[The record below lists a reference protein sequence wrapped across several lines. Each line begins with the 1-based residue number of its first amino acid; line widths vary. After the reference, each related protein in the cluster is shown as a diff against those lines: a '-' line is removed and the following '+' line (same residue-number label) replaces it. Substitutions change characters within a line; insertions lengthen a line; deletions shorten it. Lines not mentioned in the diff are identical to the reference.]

1 MISVELDIFSGNPNP
16 VWTLT
21 ATEEKELMARVMAD
35 PSLTLPP
42 KSAGGLGYRG
52 FIISASNEARNT
64 LEKSG
69 LPSRFYIESKENVD
83 AETALLNSIEAEKKV
98 ADDVRQV
105 AFDSIKATSQLWSEY
120 WRTHTTT
127 NSLALDIPTGA
138 GSETSDNGLT
148 ANIPRNAPRPDK
160 NASAS
165 PEACG
170 PVVYS
175 SDTNFSFWN
184 DSYSIVRNNC
194 YNYAA
199 NYRSHTF
206 AQPGRVTGAQWSSL
220 ADCST
225 VPGSVSYG
233 ADSDGFETVCYP
245 SGNQLYVCLVLWA
258 NNDFHWYRL
267 AANNHWCHKPGQT
280 AARNYDNSGN
290 WIADPATCNR
300 GPYTLVC
307 SYRYYPNG
315 WSVS

>member
-1 MISVELDIFSGNPNP
+1 MITVELDIFSGNPNP

-21 ATEEKELMARVMAD
+21 AQEEKEFIARVMSE

-52 FIISASNEARNT
+52 FTVSASREARNT

-69 LPSRFYIESKENVD
+69 LPSRFYIESKENAD
-83 AETALLNSIEAEKKV
+83 AEAALLNSIEAGKKV

-105 AFDSIKATSQLWSEY
+105 AFDSIKATNQLWSEY
-120 WRTHTTT
+120 WRTHTT
-127 NSLALDIPTGA
+127 NDSLALDAPTDRGF
-138 GSETSDNGLT
+138 ETSVNSLEP
-148 ANIPRNAPRPDK
+148 NIPLNAPRPKD
-160 NASAS
+160 NATAS
-165 PEACG
+165 LVCG
-170 PVVYS
+170 PLVYT

-184 DSYSIVRNNC
+184 DGFSIRRNNC

-199 NYRSHTF
+199 NYKSNTF
-206 AQPGRVTGAQWSSL
+206 AQPGRISGVQWTSL

-233 ADSDGFETVCYP
+233 ADADGFETACYP
-245 SGNQLYVCLVLWA
+245 SGNELYVCLVLWA

-267 AANNHWCHKPGQT
+267 AANSHWCHKPGQT

-290 WIADPATCNR
+290 LISDPATCNR

-307 SYRYYPNG
+307 SYRYFPNG

>member
-1 MISVELDIFSGNPNP
+1 MITVELDIFSGNPNP

-21 ATEEKELMARVMAD
+21 AQEEKELMARVFAD

-42 KSAGGLGYRG
+42 KSAGRLGYRG
-52 FIISASNEARNT
+52 FIISASSEARNT

-69 LPSRFYIESKENVD
+69 LPSRFYIESQENVD
-83 AETALLNSIEAEKKV
+83 AEAALLNSIEAGKRVK
-98 ADDVRQV
+98 DDVRQV
-105 AFDSIKATSQLWSEY
+105 ALDSIKSTNQLWSEY
-120 WRTHTTT
+120 WRTHTKSD
-127 NSLALDIPTGA
+127 SLALDVPTAVGH
-138 GSETSDNGLT
+138 ETSVNSLEP
-148 ANIPRNAPRPDK
+148 NIPRDVTRPDE
-160 NASAS
+160 NADSLV
-165 PEACG
+165 CG
-170 PVVYS
+170 PLVYT

-184 DSYSIVRNNC
+184 DGFSIRRNNC

-199 NYRSHTF
+199 NYKSNTF
-206 AQPGRVTGAQWSSL
+206 AQPGRVTGAQWTSL

-267 AANNHWCHKPGQT
+267 AANSHWCHKPGQT

-290 WIADPATCNR
+290 WISDPATCDR

-307 SYRYYPNG
+307 SYRYFPNG

>member
-1 MISVELDIFSGNPNP
+1 MITVELDIFSGNPNP

-21 ATEEKELMARVMAD
+21 AQEEKEFVARVMSD

-52 FIISASNEARNT
+52 FTISASNEARNT

-69 LPSRFYIESKENVD
+69 LPSRFYIESKENAD
-83 AETALLNSIEAEKKV
+83 AETALLNSIEAGKTV
-98 ADDVRQV
+98 NDDVRQV
-105 AFDSIKATSQLWSEY
+105 AFESIKATNQIWSEY
-120 WRTHTTT
+120 WRTHTT
-127 NSLALDIPTGA
+127 NDSLDLDA
-138 GSETSDNGLT
+138 RSARGSETSLEVPDNV
-148 ANIPRNAPRPDK
+148 I
-160 NASAS
+160 AS

-170 PVVYS
+170 PLVFT

-184 DSYSIVRNNC
+184 DGFSIRRNNC

-199 NYRSHTF
+199 NYKSNTF
-206 AQPGRVTGAQWSSL
+206 AQPGRKSGVQWTSL

-233 ADSDGFETVCYP
+233 ANADGFTTACYP
-245 SGNQLYVCLVLWA
+245 TGNQLYVCLVLWA

-267 AANNHWCHKPGQT
+267 AANSHWCHKPGQT

-290 WIADPATCNR
+290 WISDPATCNR

-307 SYRYYPNG
+307 SYRYSLNG
-315 WSVS
+315 NTVS

>member
-1 MISVELDIFSGNPNP
+1 MITVELDIFSGNPNP

-21 ATEEKELMARVMAD
+21 AQEEKEFVARVMAD

-52 FIISASNEARNT
+52 FTISASDKARNT

-69 LPSRFYIESKENVD
+69 LPSRFYVESKENAD
-83 AETALLNSIEAEKKV
+83 AEAALLNSIDAGKTV

-105 AFDSIKATSQLWSEY
+105 AFESIKATNQIWSEY
-120 WRTHTTT
+120 WRTHTT
-127 NSLALDIPTGA
+127 NDSLALDA
-138 GSETSDNGLT
+138 RSAEGSEAALD
-148 ANIPRNAPRPDK
+148 
-160 NASAS
+160 ASQTNDSIIAS

-170 PVVYS
+170 PLVYT

-184 DSYSIVRNNC
+184 DGFSIRRNNC

-199 NYRSHTF
+199 NYKSNTF
-206 AQPGRVTGAQWSSL
+206 AQPGRISGVQWTSL
-220 ADCST
+220 ADCSET
-225 VPGSVSYG
+225 PGSVAYG
-233 ADSDGFETVCYP
+233 ANADGFKTVCYP
-245 SGNQLYVCLVLWA
+245 SGNELYVCLVLWA

-267 AANNHWCHKPGQT
+267 AANGHWCHKPGQT

-290 WIADPATCNR
+290 LISDPATCNR

-307 SYRYYPNG
+307 SYRYSLNG
-315 WSVS
+315 SAVS

>member
-35 PSLTLPP
+35 PSLTRPP
-42 KSAGGLGYRG
+42 TSAGGLGYRG

-69 LPSRFYIESKENVD
+69 LPSRFYIESKENAD
-83 AETALLNSIEAEKKV
+83 AETALLNSIEAGKTV

-105 AFDSIKATSQLWSEY
+105 ALDSIKTTNQLWSEY

-127 NSLALDIPTGA
+127 DSLAFDVPTNV
-138 GSETSDNGLT
+138 GSENTLNST
-148 ANIPRNAPRPDK
+148 KPRL
-160 NASAS
+160 AS

-170 PVVYS
+170 PLVYT
-175 SDTNFSFWN
+175 SDTNFTFWN
-184 DSYSIVRNNC
+184 DGFSIRRNNC

-199 NYRSHTF
+199 NYKSNTF
-206 AQPGRVTGAQWSSL
+206 AQPGRISGVQWTSL

-233 ADSDGFETVCYP
+233 ADADGFETVCYP
-245 SGNQLYVCLVLWA
+245 TGNQLYVCLVLWA

-267 AANNHWCHKPGQT
+267 AANGHWCHKPGQT

-290 WIADPATCNR
+290 WISDPATCNR

-307 SYRYYPNG
+307 SYRYSLNG
-315 WSVS
+315 SAVS

>member
-1 MISVELDIFSGNPNP
+1 MITVELDIFSGNPNP

-21 ATEEKELMARVMAD
+21 AQEEKEFVARVMSD

-52 FIISASNEARNT
+52 FTISASNEARNT

-69 LPSRFYIESKENVD
+69 LPSRFYIESKENAD
-83 AETALLNSIEAEKKV
+83 AETALLNSIEAGKTV
-98 ADDVRQV
+98 NDDVRQV
-105 AFDSIKATSQLWSEY
+105 AFESIKATNQIWSEY
-120 WRTHTTT
+120 WRTHTS
-127 NSLALDIPTGA
+127 NDSLDLDARSTR
-138 GSETSDNGLT
+138 GSEILLEASQTDDNV
-148 ANIPRNAPRPDK
+148 I
-160 NASAS
+160 AS

-170 PVVYS
+170 PLVFT

-184 DSYSIVRNNC
+184 DGFSIRRNNC

-199 NYRSHTF
+199 NYKSNTF
-206 AQPGRVTGAQWSSL
+206 AQPGRKSGVQWTSL

-233 ADSDGFETVCYP
+233 ANADGFTTACYP
-245 SGNQLYVCLVLWA
+245 TGNQLYVCLVLWA

-267 AANNHWCHKPGQT
+267 AANSHWCHKPGQT

-290 WIADPATCNR
+290 WISDPATCNR

-307 SYRYYPNG
+307 SYRYSLNG
-315 WSVS
+315 NTVS

>member
-1 MISVELDIFSGNPNP
+1 MITVELDIFSGNPNP

-21 ATEEKELMARVMAD
+21 AQEEKELVARVMAD
-35 PSLTLPP
+35 PSLTLAP
-42 KSAGGLGYRG
+42 KSAGKLGYRG

-69 LPSRFYIESKENVD
+69 LPSRFYIESQENAD
-83 AETALLNSIEAEKKV
+83 TEAALLNSIEAGKRV

-105 AFDSIKATSQLWSEY
+105 AFDSIRATNQLWSEY
-120 WRTHTTT
+120 WRTHT
-127 NSLALDIPTGA
+127 NIDSLALD
-138 GSETSDNGLT
+138 SRT
-148 ANIPRNAPRPDK
+148 AKGFERSVNSLEPNIPLDAPRPDK
-160 NASAS
+160 NAPDSLV
-165 PEACG
+165 CG
-170 PVVYS
+170 PLVYT
-175 SDTNFSFWN
+175 SDTNFTFWN
-184 DSYSIVRNNC
+184 DAYSRPRNNC

-206 AQPGRVTGAQWSSL
+206 AQPGRVTGAQWTSL

-233 ADSDGFETVCYP
+233 ADSDGFETTCYP

-267 AANNHWCHKPGQT
+267 AANGHWCHKPGQT

-290 WIADPATCNR
+290 WISDPATCNR

-307 SYRYYPNG
+307 SYRYFPNG